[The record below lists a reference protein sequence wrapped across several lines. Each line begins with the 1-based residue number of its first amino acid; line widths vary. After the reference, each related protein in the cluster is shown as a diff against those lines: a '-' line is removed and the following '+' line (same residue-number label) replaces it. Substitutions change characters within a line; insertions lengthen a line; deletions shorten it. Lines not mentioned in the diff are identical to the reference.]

1 MEIETQ
7 AKGSAGYA
15 AKVTE
20 LTIAGRQIDPATVE
34 GLDELLTRRN
44 LLQPVGGYC
53 DYQAEVFVIEEL
65 AGGPKAGE
73 AGRRIFRIPYSPS
86 P

>member
-1 MEIETQ
+1 MEAQ
-7 AKGSAGYA
+7 GSAGHA
-15 AKVTE
+15 TKVTE

-44 LLQPVGGYC
+44 FIRPVGGYC
-53 DYQAEVFVIEEL
+53 DYHGENFVVEEL
-65 AGGPKAGE
+65 ASGPKAGE
-73 AGRRIFRIPYSPS
+73 AGRRNFHFAYSPS